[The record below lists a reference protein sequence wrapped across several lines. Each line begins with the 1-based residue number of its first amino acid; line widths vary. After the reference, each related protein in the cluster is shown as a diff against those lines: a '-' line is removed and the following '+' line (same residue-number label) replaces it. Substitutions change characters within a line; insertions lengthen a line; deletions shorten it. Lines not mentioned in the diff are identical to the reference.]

1 MDKQAPESAAPAKI
15 ARWSLF
21 VLVAINI
28 LNFYDRHVAGALV
41 EPVRRE
47 FSLSDTQ
54 IGWINTGF
62 TILYG
67 LVGLPLGHL
76 ADRVSRKKLLS
87 AGILVWTALT
97 ACARWVFSY
106 PMLVI
111 TRLGVGVGEASCAP
125 AATSWIGDLYPPDRR
140 SKPLALFMLGV
151 PIGGALSFF
160 FSGLIAQRYGWRM
173 AMVLAAAPALL
184 LIPLLLMLR
193 EPSRGASEQHKAT
206 ARAGSIFEVLSIP
219 TFWWIALS
227 GALVNFILY
236 AIGTFLPAFFG
247 RIHHMDVAHAGITV
261 GVVYAIG
268 GVLGGTIARIV
279 VDRISRRRNNAP
291 MPLAPLATLPAA

>member
-1 MDKQAPESAAPAKI
+1 MNKQDSGSAAPAKI

-67 LVGLPLGHL
+67 VVGLPLGAL
-76 ADRVSRKKLLS
+76 ADRVSRKKLL
-87 AGILVWTALT
+87 AVGIVVWSALT
-97 ACARWVFSY
+97 ACAQWVFTY
-106 PMLVI
+106 PLLVI

-125 AATSWIGDLYPPDRR
+125 AATSWIGDLYPSERR

-160 FSGLIAQRYGWRM
+160 FSGLLAQRFGWRM
-173 AMVLAAAPALL
+173 AMVFAAVPALL
-184 LIPLLLMLR
+184 LIPMLLMLR
-193 EPSRGASEQHKAT
+193 EPVRGASEPNKPSAGS
-206 ARAGSIFEVLSIP
+206 GSIFQVLSIP

-227 GALVNFILY
+227 GALVNFNLY

-247 RIHHMDVAHAGITV
+247 RIHRMDVAHAGITV
-261 GVVYAIG
+261 GVVYAVG
-268 GVLGGTIARIV
+268 GILGGTLARVLADPIARPLNTGRM
-279 VDRISRRRNNAP
+279 RI
-291 MPLAPLATLPAA
+291 

>member
-1 MDKQAPESAAPAKI
+1 MEKQDPGSAAPAKI

-28 LNFYDRHVAGALV
+28 LNFYDRHVAGAVV

-76 ADRVSRKKLLS
+76 ADHVSRKRLL
-87 AGILVWTALT
+87 AVGIVVWSALT
-97 ACARWVFSY
+97 ACAQWGFSY

-125 AATSWIGDLYPPDRR
+125 AAPSWIDDLHHPD
-140 SKPLALFMLGV
+140 A
-151 PIGGALSFF
+151 
-160 FSGLIAQRYGWRM
+160 
-173 AMVLAAAPALL
+173 
-184 LIPLLLMLR
+184 
-193 EPSRGASEQHKAT
+193 
-206 ARAGSIFEVLSIP
+206 
-219 TFWWIALS
+219 
-227 GALVNFILY
+227 
-236 AIGTFLPAFFG
+236 
-247 RIHHMDVAHAGITV
+247 
-261 GVVYAIG
+261 
-268 GVLGGTIARIV
+268 
-279 VDRISRRRNNAP
+279 
-291 MPLAPLATLPAA
+291 